1 VANRNPYKAR
11 LAKALRNAPGDLDA
25 VKRRTFG
32 VLCLAYEEIATS
44 GDADQRRKAMLAY
57 AQVAGVYIKLY
68 EIAELEPRLAAL
80 ESAMQ
85 ADKDRRW
92 GGADA

>member
-32 VLCLAYEEIATS
+32 VLCLAYEEIGTAD
-44 GDADQRRKAMLAY
+44 DADQRRKAMLAY

-85 ADKDRRW
+85 TENDRP
-92 GGADA
+92 

>member
-11 LAKALRNAPGDLDA
+11 LAKALRNVPGDLDE

-32 VLCLAYEEIATS
+32 VLCLAYDEVGTAE
-44 GDADQRRKAMLAY
+44 DAEQRRKAMLAY

-68 EIAELEPRLAAL
+68 EIAELEPRLQAL
-80 ESAMQ
+80 EHAMQ
-85 ADKDRRW
+85 AEKDRL
-92 GGADA
+92 